1 MNHHFSYAYGFF
13 ANSFLVALKSA
24 PPATRQEG
32 RMIAVP
38 PSFVFHR
45 ISLNT
50 SSPITGT
57 NRKCLHSVSFSIS
70 VPKLPSTP
78 RSADIFQPMNVLLYQ
93 PPGAYSSLSSL
104 LTIFYHDTCVVFIC
118 QDTNTN
124 SAICTFLF
132 PYPQFGL
139 TRITKSAIVNLQ
151 TQANE
156 NRYVRSVW
164 QIIWCAIIHVH
175 EYPNFYNKILESIET
190 IVC

>member
-1 MNHHFSYAYGFF
+1 MHHI
-13 ANSFLVALKSA
+13 KRA

-118 QDTNTN
+118 QDG
-124 SAICTFLF
+124 IHVRCTFKF
-132 PYPQFGL
+132 SYIRTSC
-139 TRITKSAIVNLQ
+139 TRRPRLP
-151 TQANE
+151 
-156 NRYVRSVW
+156 RCRHPRSS
-164 QIIWCAIIHVH
+164 H
-175 EYPNFYNKILESIET
+175 
-190 IVC
+190 

>member
-1 MNHHFSYAYGFF
+1 
-13 ANSFLVALKSA
+13 
-24 PPATRQEG
+24 
-32 RMIAVP
+32 MIAVP

-118 QDTNTN
+118 QDG
-124 SAICTFLF
+124 IH
-132 PYPQFGL
+132 
-139 TRITKSAIVNLQ
+139 
-151 TQANE
+151 
-156 NRYVRSVW
+156 VRSTFIFLNSHISGHHAHAVRACLDAG
-164 QIIWCAIIHVH
+164 IRVH
-175 EYPNFYNKILESIET
+175 LIDSADRIDRNLHRCTHLLKEIKSPARPSFLAVRRIDMT
-190 IVC
+190 